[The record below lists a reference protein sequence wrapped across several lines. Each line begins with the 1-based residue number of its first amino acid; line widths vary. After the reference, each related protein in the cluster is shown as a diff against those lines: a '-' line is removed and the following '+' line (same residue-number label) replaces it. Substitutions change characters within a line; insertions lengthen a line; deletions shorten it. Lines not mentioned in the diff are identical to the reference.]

1 MDRLFRCILLPSSG
15 VASSNV
21 YIYVLSTIWK
31 INKTDVIV
39 VLHGLKLQGNII
51 GLTIWTKSSSSSSCL
66 CSNKRPWFSLRLG
79 GSWIV
84 VPKQVLSE
92 WVKDR
97 RPMVRSCSP
106 NISLVINLSV
116 KNGWVCCC
124 MQISRPGRQ
133 AGTEALLLLC
143 FPSPPSSPL
152 LQREQTARWYMGHQ
166 VSTEWCMESGYEE
179 STFTAWRTCTHDRWR
194 ILPNVVQ
201 LLVVVTSD
209 DIISI
214 CASKCYRCLVA

>member
-1 MDRLFRCILLPSSG
+1 MSERQTPDGEELF
-15 VASSNV
+15 
-21 YIYVLSTIWK
+21 
-31 INKTDVIV
+31 
-39 VLHGLKLQGNII
+39 
-51 GLTIWTKSSSSSSCL
+51 
-66 CSNKRPWFSLRLG
+66 
-79 GSWIV
+79 
-84 VPKQVLSE
+84 
-92 WVKDR
+92 
-97 RPMVRSCSP
+97 SP

-201 LLVVVTSD
+201 LLMLVVTGD

-214 CASKCYRCLVA
+214 CASKCYRCLVVQFTSRPSLFSFQTIAPTILLRLVTEAIGLAWFRKGISVFFKFILFLLLAISRKMLYQKI